1 MIDRLLQM
9 LTRPGIEVSRGASF
23 LQFQLRLWRYAARR
37 LNQNNVF
44 AMSAALSFQ
53 TIFALVPLLVLALL
67 VAKQVGALEDGKQSL
82 RTFLQSTGLTIIAT
96 GDEATLPAS
105 ATPPVTPDTSPQDGD
120 ERERRRQS
128 AADYIEDL
136 VTSVETKLSFQRI
149 GPVGAFLFIW
159 TALSLIT
166 TMEDSLNRIFGA
178 VRNRAIPRR
187 VLLYW
192 SVMTL
197 GPIALAAANYL
208 GSRTLEASRGLPGIG
223 WLAFGAGWLGPVVVG
238 TLVLTFVYG
247 LLPNTHVKL
256 RTAAGGALVA
266 TILWIFAKWLFSQ
279 YVERFVLGGN
289 LYGILGVLPLFL
301 MWLNF
306 SWMLFLFGA
315 EIAHTAAHGRTALEE
330 KPVEDEVVVTPT
342 DALAIVLAVAQ
353 RFQSGDGP
361 ATQSEIATQT
371 ALHGASA
378 NRLLERLTDAGVVCR
393 VKGDGEPSFVL
404 PCPAEKLSVADVLA
418 ACQPQRPTAE
428 ALKDAD
434 ALTQSISLVADRIH
448 APVQHLTVAE
458 CLSPAKTNGK
468 RKRPG

>member
-1 MIDRLLQM
+1 MIDRLLRL
-9 LTRPGIEVSRGASF
+9 LTRPGVEVGRWAAF
-23 LQFQLRLWRYAARR
+23 AQFQLKLWRYSARR
-37 LNQNNVF
+37 LHQNNVM
-44 AMSAALSFQ
+44 ALSAALSFQ
-53 TIFALVPLLVLALL
+53 TIFALVPLLVLGLL

-82 RTFLQSTGLTIIAT
+82 RTLLQSTGMTVI
-96 GDEATLPAS
+96 S
-105 ATPPVTPDTSPQDGD
+105 ATEETDAGAPDANGEAALQK
-120 ERERRRQS
+120 RRQS

-136 VTSVETKLSFQRI
+136 VTSVEAKLSFQRI

-208 GSRTLEASRGLPGIG
+208 GHRTLEASRGLPGIG
-223 WLAFGAGWLGPVVVG
+223 WIGFGAGWLGPVVVG
-238 TLVLTFVYG
+238 TLVLTFVYA

-266 TILWIFAKWLFSQ
+266 SVLWLIAKWLFSF
-279 YVERFVLGGN
+279 YVDRFVLGGN

-306 SWMLFLFGA
+306 SWMVFLFGA
-315 EIAHTAAHGRTALEE
+315 EIAHTAAHGRAALEE
-330 KPVEDEVVVTPT
+330 KPVDDDIVMTPT
-342 DALAIVLAVAQ
+342 DALAVVLAVAQ

-361 ATQSEIATQT
+361 VTQSEIATRT
-371 ALHGASA
+371 ALHGVSA
-378 NRLLERLTDAGVVCR
+378 NRLLDRLTTAGVVCR
-393 VKGDGEPSFVL
+393 VKGEGEPSFVL
-404 PCPAEKLSVADVLA
+404 PCPPEKLTVADVLK
-418 ACQPQRPTAE
+418 ACQPTRPDGNSV
-428 ALKDAD
+428 KDAD
-434 ALTQSISLVADRIH
+434 ALTHSIALVAERIH
-448 APVQHLTVAE
+448 APVENLTVAE
-458 CLSPAKTNGK
+458 CLTPAQSNGK
-468 RKRPG
+468 RRRHG